1 MQTLA
6 IDVAVLSVF
15 LLSPLIIFIYI
26 ISAIHEGSYFH
37 LLYIVPG
44 SPSIKWLNGRR
55 FDTMEEDLSK
65 EETAMKIVSI
75 EPTPS
80 PYSMKINV
88 DEILPDGQTE
98 NYKQDDIE
106 NAPDYIQSLFAIE
119 GVKGIYRVIHFLAL
133 ERNPRISWE
142 EILPQVREVLGTEE
156 DLTKELTPKES
167 TGEDTA
173 GEIRVFI
180 QFFRNIPMQVKLE
193 EHDQEHR
200 FGLPKRF
207 TNAVMEASVA
217 ADNMLAERKWV
228 EQSTRYGSVEDTGQ
242 EVVDE
247 ISATYDMARVDDL
260 IELAV
265 DNKADEHTLHPR
277 KEVTLEMLDNPSWK
291 ERYAAL
297 DRMDP
302 TLDDLAVLDKALDD
316 EKASVRRLATAYL
329 GVIEDRQVLPYLYKA
344 LKDKAINVRRTAG
357 DCLSDLGFQEA
368 IPEMINTLTDK
379 SRLVRWRGAM
389 FLYETGDDTALP
401 ALRKALEDP
410 EFEVRMQA
418 KMALARIEAGDKAEG
433 SIWGQMT
440 EAAKN

>member
-1 MQTLA
+1 
-6 IDVAVLSVF
+6 
-15 LLSPLIIFIYI
+15 
-26 ISAIHEGSYFH
+26 
-37 LLYIVPG
+37 
-44 SPSIKWLNGRR
+44 
-55 FDTMEEDLSK
+55 
-65 EETAMKIVSI
+65 MKIVSI

-88 DEILPDGQTE
+88 DDVLPDGQTE

-156 DLTKELTPKES
+156 DLTKEITPKES

-200 FGLPKRF
+200 LGLPKRF

-228 EQSTRYGSVEDTGQ
+228 EQSTRYGNVEDTGQ
-242 EVVDE
+242 DVVDE

-277 KEVTLEMLDNPSWK
+277 KEVTLDMLDNPSWK

-329 GVIEDRQVLPYLYKA
+329 GVIEDREVLPYLYKA

-357 DCLSDLGFQEA
+357 DCLSDLGFPDA
-368 IPEMINTLTDK
+368 IPEMIETLHDK

-389 FLYETGDDTALP
+389 FLYETGDDAALP

-418 KMALARIEAGDKAEG
+418 KMALARIESGDKAEG

-440 EAAKN
+440 EAAKK